1 MRLTHIKLGCIL
13 ACAFLSLTWLTA
25 HNGNDG
31 DEPPNH
37 PVMIQLY
44 ERLLAAEFKGELLSR
59 ELSSVLTSLRNLTIP
74 NNSSSTNIPEGPI
87 KRNLSLLSSRLPN
100 AYLYLPHLRDH
111 PDSLIPNVVLGQGRT
126 GVSLVLGIPTVKRQ
140 KQSYLVST
148 LNSLLY
154 DLSPSERNDTVIIIF
169 VAETDA
175 EYVNSVAE
183 LLEKNFPKDV
193 HSGLLEVVSP
203 SQYFYPNFSR
213 LRETFGDSKERV
225 KWRTKQNLDYSFLM
239 LYAQEKGTYYVQLE
253 DDIVA
258 NPGYSQTM
266 KTYVRKLATDD
277 WMFLEFSQLGFI
289 GKMFRASDLPMIAE
303 FFLMFYK
310 DKPIDWL
317 LDHILW
323 VKACNP
329 EKDAKDCNLQK
340 GLLKLRYKPSLFQ
353 HVGLH
358 SSLPGKLQ
366 KLKDKDFGKVPLF
379 AAHTNPPAELSSSL
393 KHYQQHTLERAYNG
407 QDFFWGL
414 TPTAKDFILL
424 SFPQPRTVTRYL
436 FRSGNIEN
444 NGDHFYNTTVSVL
457 PSDSSVRDRL
467 VGGQSPQYKG
477 SYGGFIVIV
486 MFVGC
491 FVDGVAEGQI
501 DAQMQPISALR
512 LLVQSDSDMWVLL
525 SEIFIQL

>member
-1 MRLTHIKLGCIL
+1 MRLTHMKLGCIL
-13 ACAFLSLTWLTA
+13 ACAFLSLTWFTA
-25 HNGNDG
+25 HNGNDE
-31 DEPPNH
+31 DESPHH
-37 PVMIQLY
+37 PDMIQLY
-44 ERLLAAEFKGELLSR
+44 ERLLAAEFRGELLSR
-59 ELSSVLTSLRNLTIP
+59 ELSSVLTSLGNLTIP
-74 NNSSSTNIPEGPI
+74 SNNSSTNIPEGPI

-169 VAETDA
+169 VAETDT

-183 LLEKNFPKDV
+183 LLEK
-193 HSGLLEVVSP
+193 
-203 SQYFYPNFSR
+203 
-213 LRETFGDSKERV
+213 

-289 GKMFRASDLPMIAE
+289 GKMFRARDLPMIAE

-358 SSLPGKLQ
+358 SSLPGKVQ

-379 AAHTNPPAELSSSL
+379 TAHTNPPAELSSSL
-393 KHYQQHTLERAYNG
+393 KHYQQHTLERAYKG

-424 SFPQPRTVTRYL
+424 SFPQPRNVTRYL

-444 NGDHFYNTTVSVL
+444 NGDHLYNTTVAVL

-477 SYGGFIVIV
+477 SYGGFIVI
-486 MFVGC
+486 GC

-512 LLVQSDSDMWVLL
+512 LLVHSDSDMWVLL

>member
-1 MRLTHIKLGCIL
+1 
-13 ACAFLSLTWLTA
+13 
-25 HNGNDG
+25 
-31 DEPPNH
+31 
-37 PVMIQLY
+37 MIQLY
-44 ERLLAAEFKGELLSR
+44 ERLLAAESRGELVYR
-59 ELSSVLTSLRNLTIP
+59 ELSSLLTSLRNLTIP
-74 NNSSSTNIPEGPI
+74 NNNSSTNVTEGLI
-87 KRNLSLLSSRLPN
+87 KRRLGLLSSRLPN

-111 PDSLIPNVVLGQGRT
+111 ADSLNPNVVLGQGRT

-154 DLSPSERNDTVIIIF
+154 DLSPSEREDTVIIVF

-175 EYVNSVAE
+175 GYVNTVAE
-183 LLEKNFPKDV
+183 LINFPKDV

-203 SQYFYPNFSR
+203 SQYFYPNFRR
-213 LRETFGDSKERV
+213 LRETFGDSKDRV

-239 LYAQEKGTYYVQLE
+239 LYAHEKGTYYVQLE

-258 NPGYSQTM
+258 KPGYSQAM
-266 KTYVRKLATDD
+266 KTYVRSLASDD
-277 WMFLEFSQLGFI
+277 WMLLEFSQLGFI
-289 GKMFRASDLPMIAE
+289 GKMFRARDLPMIAE
-303 FFLMFYK
+303 FFLMFHK

-358 SSLPGKLQ
+358 SSLPGKVQ
-366 KLKDKDFGKVPLF
+366 KLKDKDFGKAPLF
-379 AAHTNPPAELSSSL
+379 AAHSNPRAELSSSL
-393 KHYQQHTLERAYNG
+393 KHYQQHTLERAYEG

-414 TPTAKDFILL
+414 TPTAEDFILL
-424 SFPQPRTVTRYL
+424 SFPQPLTVTGYL
-436 FRSGNIEN
+436 FRSGNIEI
-444 NGDHFYNTTVSVL
+444 NGDKFYNTTVEVL
-457 PSDSSVRDRL
+457 PSDVVVLLDGEPSPKYEVLSS
-467 VGGQSPQYKG
+467 
-477 SYGGFIVIV
+477 
-486 MFVGC
+486 
-491 FVDGVAEGQI
+491 FVDGMAEGQI

-512 LLVQSDSDMWVLL
+512 LLVHSDSDVWVLL
-525 SEIFIQL
+525 SEIFIKL

>member
-1 MRLTHIKLGCIL
+1 M
-13 ACAFLSLTWLTA
+13 W
-25 HNGNDG
+25 
-31 DEPPNH
+31 
-37 PVMIQLY
+37 
-44 ERLLAAEFKGELLSR
+44 
-59 ELSSVLTSLRNLTIP
+59 SV
-74 NNSSSTNIPEGPI
+74 EGPI

-169 VAETDA
+169 VAEVTCSDNLIGA
-175 EYVNSVAE
+175 
-183 LLEKNFPKDV
+183 FPKDV

-379 AAHTNPPAELSSSL
+379 TAHTNPPAELSSSL

-457 PSDSSVRDRL
+457 PSDVSAMEVTL
-467 VGGQSPQYKG
+467 TAN
-477 SYGGFIVIV
+477 
-486 MFVGC
+486 GC